1 MKTVLESTL
10 MSPTLSMST
19 TSLMSPTLSKDN
31 TKLGLPQ
38 PLEILDEIEYM
49 EFDKE
54 IYQECGMFTDNMES
68 VNCEY

>member
-1 MKTVLESTL
+1 MKYEHTL
-10 MSPTLSMST
+10 TEN
-19 TSLMSPTLSKDN
+19 N

-54 IYQECGMFTDNMES
+54 NYQEWGMFTDNMES